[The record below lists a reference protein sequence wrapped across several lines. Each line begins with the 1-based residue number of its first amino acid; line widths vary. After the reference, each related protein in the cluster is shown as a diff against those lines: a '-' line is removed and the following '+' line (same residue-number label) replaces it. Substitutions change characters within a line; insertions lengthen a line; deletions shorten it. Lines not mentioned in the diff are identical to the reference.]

1 MHMPN
6 SSVVLQTK
14 GSSKEKKDRKEKD
27 KLTSRQK
34 NIFKLYQFM
43 KEKHVSEII
52 TLASFKFYKR
62 IGEGAFGEVYLV
74 KKDGKDK
81 FYALK
86 AIRKERVFGTNLYR
100 YIQTE
105 KEILSLLNHPFIVK
119 LRYAFQTETYLFLV
133 MDFCEGGDL
142 SKLLEKRKKF

>member
-1 MHMPN
+1 MPN
-6 SSVVLQTK
+6 SILLQAKT
-14 GSSKEKKDRKEKD
+14 SSKEKKDKKEKD

-43 KEKHVSEII
+43 KEQSVTETI

-81 FYALK
+81 FFALK

-100 YIQTE
+100 YIQT
-105 KEILSLLNHPFIVK
+105 
-119 LRYAFQTETYLFLV
+119 
-133 MDFCEGGDL
+133 
-142 SKLLEKRKKF
+142 

>member
-1 MHMPN
+1 MTAIDLASNQLKEIFP
-6 SSVVLQTK
+6 SVRESTVIETNPLYRNRTNHRTMVEKMLHLPSVALQ
-14 GSSKEKKDRKEKD
+14 SKESKNSDKDKDKKKEKD
-27 KLTSRQK
+27 KMTTRQK
-34 NIFKLYQFM
+34 NIFKIYQFM
-43 KEKHVSEII
+43 KEKAVTEII
-52 TLASFKFYKR
+52 TLSSFKFYKR

-105 KEILSLLNHPFIVK
+105 K
-119 LRYAFQTETYLFLV
+119 
-133 MDFCEGGDL
+133 
-142 SKLLEKRKKF
+142 

>member
-1 MHMPN
+1 MPN
-6 SSVVLQTK
+6 SILLQAKT
-14 GSSKEKKDRKEKD
+14 SSKEKKDKKEKD

-43 KEKHVSEII
+43 KEQSVTETI

-81 FYALK
+81 FFALK

-105 KEILSLLNHPFIVK
+105 K
-119 LRYAFQTETYLFLV
+119 
-133 MDFCEGGDL
+133 
-142 SKLLEKRKKF
+142 

>member
-1 MHMPN
+1 MVSN
-6 SSVVLQTK
+6 
-14 GSSKEKKDRKEKD
+14 RK
-27 KLTSRQK
+27 K
-34 NIFKLYQFM
+34 NIFKLYQFI
-43 KEKHVSEII
+43 KEQHKIETI
-52 TLASFKFYKR
+52 TLSSFKFYKR

-74 KKDGKDK
+74 KKEGKDK
-81 FYALK
+81 WFALK

-105 KEILSLLNHPFIVK
+105 KDILSLINHPFIVK
-119 LRYAFQTETYLFLV
+119 LRYAFQTETFLFLV